1 MDMVGKKYVHVIPS
15 CWKAEKIPTV
25 NHILEVKERKK
36 WSGENVSIPAGS
48 VKLVK
53 KKSRGRLERQGICK
67 THATRRKG
75 IRLKI
80 VTENCQAV
88 HELYR

>member
-53 KKSRGRLERQGICK
+53 KRVEGDWRDKEFVKPMLPEEKESG
-67 THATRRKG
+67 
-75 IRLKI
+75 
-80 VTENCQAV
+80 
-88 HELYR
+88 

>member
-53 KKSRGRLERQGICK
+53 KKE
-67 THATRRKG
+67 
-75 IRLKI
+75 
-80 VTENCQAV
+80 
-88 HELYR
+88 